1 MGVEEAGARARDVL
15 MRSFLRS
22 PPLPP
27 PPPPQLGVLKVCC
40 GIYIPKLEGERERG
54 RCIKPRRQETIRRIL
69 FSTPSP
75 SRPTDFKMFAVST
88 IGLIL
93 TAENRRARDF
103 KPSLATWRFIE
114 TDTGRRRTLYFSR
127 VRYKPRA
134 PPSHPVPSRPVP
146 REIGGFII

>member
-1 MGVEEAGARARDVL
+1 
-15 MRSFLRS
+15 
-22 PPLPP
+22 
-27 PPPPQLGVLKVCC
+27 
-40 GIYIPKLEGERERG
+40 
-54 RCIKPRRQETIRRIL
+54 
-69 FSTPSP
+69 
-75 SRPTDFKMFAVST
+75 MFAVST

-134 PPSHPVPSRPVP
+134 PPSHPVPSRPERNRRIHYLTDILFRLTRLIESVHSIRLIQRSVNTRVNAFAHRLLISFGADDRQRIRFP
-146 REIGGFII
+146 IPVEHWRNFRVFDVSSDVTRATLETS